1 MNVPFLHIFILHDSQ
16 GSHPLIDLRSDW
28 RDSASGRHARRT
40 PPRQCA
46 AVTFTKPHNSHH

>member
-40 PPRQCA
+40 LPRQCA